1 MDVIT
6 LTTTF
11 IAFRRMC
18 FARMRAIEQ
27 ETNDLKKSFVDLNHR
42 LDAYESALTDAGES
56 QAVDMWLKSLQFDE
70 NHRLVD
76 EEAQEDDEEDF
87 F

>member
-1 MDVIT
+1 MSDIN
-6 LTTTF
+6 LTATF
-11 IAFRRMC
+11 VAFRRMC

-27 ETNDLKKSFVDLNHR
+27 ETNDIKNCIVDLNQR
-42 LDAYESALTDAGES
+42 LDAYENALTKAGES
-56 QAVDMWLKSLQFDE
+56 QAIDMWLKSLQFDE

-76 EEAQEDDEEDF
+76 EEAQEDEEDDF